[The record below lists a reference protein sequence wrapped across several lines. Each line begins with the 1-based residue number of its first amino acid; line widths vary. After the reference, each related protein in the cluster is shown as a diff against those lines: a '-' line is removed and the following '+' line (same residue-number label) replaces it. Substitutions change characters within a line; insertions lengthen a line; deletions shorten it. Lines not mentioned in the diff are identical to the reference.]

1 MGTGEG
7 GRLEEPATAFEGL
20 DMRGIGGGGI
30 WTAAIDGC
38 GLDVLGCETPFFEG
52 PAVGRMPLGVA

>member
-30 WTAAIDGC
+30 WTAAIEGR
-38 GLDVLGCETPFFEG
+38 GLDVLGCETPFLEG
-52 PAVGRMPLGVA
+52 PAAGCTPSGVA